1 MARSAADYDPSV
13 TELCE
18 RALVTIFGNAGWWG
32 QHLYLVGGLVPRY
45 LTVPPTEARQ
55 PHVGTRDVDLGLA
68 LAFPAANRADYE
80 KLAQCLQRAGFEQ
93 TRDDPAFTWT
103 HAEGTLQLKVDL
115 LSETDAVPPGESFK
129 PRSNAGSKL
138 QALNARGIHLLP
150 GDHRVVDV
158 TAERLDGQG
167 ISTVSIRVA
176 APLPY
181 IALKVNALQLR
192 HLTKDAYDIVYT
204 LDNLGPAEGPHPAEA
219 GRMMAQSPVV
229 NDPFIAESV
238 ELLRARF
245 ASPELDGPGAYSQF
259 LGIGPTD
266 DARLRNEAVAI
277 VGEALAA
284 FDRAL
289 EGLG

>member
-1 MARSAADYDPSV
+1 MALSAADYDPTV

-18 RALVTIFGNAGWWG
+18 RALVTILGNAGWWG

-45 LTVPPTEARQ
+45 LTVPPTVSRPA
-55 PHVGTRDVDLGLA
+55 HAGTRDVDLGLA
-68 LAFPAANRADYE
+68 LAFPARARADYE

-93 TRDDPAFTWT
+93 IRDDPAFTWT
-103 HAEGTLQLKVDL
+103 HAEGNLQLKVDL
-115 LSETDAVPPGESFK
+115 LSETDKVAPGESFK

-150 GDHRVVDV
+150 LDHRVIEV

-167 ISTVSIRVA
+167 VSTVSVRVA
-176 APLPY
+176 GPLPFV
-181 IALKVNALQLR
+181 ALKVNALQLR

-204 LDNLGPAEGPHPAEA
+204 LDNLGPADGPHPAEA
-219 GRMMAQSPVV
+219 GRVMAQSPVAR
-229 NDPFIAESV
+229 DPFIAESI

-245 ASPELDGPGAYSQF
+245 AEPSFDGPGGYAQF
-259 LGIGPTD
+259 LGVGPTD

-284 FDRAL
+284 FDRAQ
-289 EGLG
+289 EGRE

>member
-1 MARSAADYDPSV
+1 MALSAADYDPTV

-18 RALVTIFGNAGWWG
+18 RALVTILGNAGWWG

-45 LTVPPTEARQ
+45 LTVPPTENRPA
-55 PHVGTRDVDLGLA
+55 HAGTRDVDLGLA
-68 LAFPAANRADYE
+68 LAFPARTRTDYE

-93 TRDDPAFTWT
+93 TRDEPGFTWT
-103 HAEGTLQLKVDL
+103 YAEDGDTLKVDL
-115 LSETDAVPPGESFK
+115 LSETDEVAPGESFK
-129 PRSNAGSKL
+129 PRANTGSRL

-150 GDHRVVDV
+150 LDHRVVEV

-167 ISTVSIRVA
+167 VSTVSVRVA
-176 APLPY
+176 GPLPFV
-181 IALKVNALQLR
+181 ALKVNALQLR

-204 LDNLGPAEGPHPAEA
+204 LDNLGPADGPHPAEA
-219 GRMMAQSPVV
+219 GRVMAQSPVAR
-229 NDPFIAESV
+229 DPFNAESI
-238 ELLRARF
+238 EMLRARF
-245 ASPELDGPGAYSQF
+245 AEPSFDGPGGYAQF
-259 LGIGPTD
+259 LSVGPTD

-289 EGLG
+289 EARE